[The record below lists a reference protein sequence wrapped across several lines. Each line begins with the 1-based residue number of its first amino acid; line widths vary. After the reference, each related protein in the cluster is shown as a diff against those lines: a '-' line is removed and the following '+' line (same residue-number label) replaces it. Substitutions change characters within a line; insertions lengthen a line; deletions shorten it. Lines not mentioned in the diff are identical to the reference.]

1 MSANISQ
8 ARRYREMV
16 RFEFKRC
23 PPPPDSNPDKAFRI
37 HLEAL
42 YEQEKKQLLSLVDE
56 NASESEIRN
65 RKAGLFLISV
75 GLFTYGRLDVAE
87 DILTGIPGGKGQI
100 RRLTWV
106 MSVLLPLPEK
116 LDALTQ
122 PDLVS
127 EWLKMNRSKLRWNE
141 NSQTYILEN

>member
-8 ARRYREMV
+8 AKRYREMV

-23 PPPPDSNPDKAFRI
+23 PPPPDSNPDKAFHI

-42 YEQEKKQLLSLVDE
+42 YKKDKKVLLKLVDE

-65 RKAGLFLISV
+65 QKVGLFILSV

-87 DILTGIPGGKGQI
+87 DILTGIPGGRGSI

-106 MSVLLPLPEK
+106 MNVLLPLPEK
-116 LDALTQ
+116 LDALKQ

-127 EWLKMNRSKLRWNE
+127 EWLKINSDKLRWDE
-141 NSQTYILEN
+141 SSETYIL